1 MTDESFTP
9 EQAILVA
16 RAAGLDLDR
25 PLAEQVEA
33 EGPPAGPP
41 TPEKV
46 LADHLNAAQSQWF
59 SVGGGTDA
67 A

>member
-1 MTDESFTP
+1 MTESFTP

-16 RAAGLDLDR
+16 RAAGLDTTR
-25 PLAEQVEA
+25 PLSEQVEA

-41 TPEKV
+41 SAERV
-46 LADHLNAAQSQWF
+46 LADHLAQAQSKWF
-59 SVGGGTDA
+59 SVGGGSDA